1 MPLTDI
7 QCKNAKPAEKAYK
20 KSDSHGLF
28 LHVMPNGSRY
38 WRLAYRFLQKQKLLA
53 LGVYPEITLVEA
65 RKKRDE
71 ARELLRAGIDPALNK
86 QQKKHIAVLSAEN
99 TFEAV
104 AKEWHENNKSR
115 WSKNYAINTLYR
127 LEQDIFPVI
136 GMLAI
141 NTITAPHLLSALTQ
155 IQKRGAIEVAHR
167 LMQTCGQ
174 IFRYAI
180 ATGRAERNPAPDL
193 RGALKPVKHIH
204 FAALEAKDLP
214 EFLQAFKRN
223 DARLYQ
229 PTRHALQL
237 LMLTFVRTSELI
249 NAKWEEFDLDAMEW
263 VIPAH
268 RMKMKKAHIVPLSH
282 QAIEILREQQKLT
295 GQWENVFPNRIAPSK
310 TMSNN
315 TILKALEGLGYK
327 GRMTGHGFR
336 ALAMSTIKEKLNY
349 RHEVVDRQLAHAPRN
364 KVDAAYDR
372 AKFLDERKKMMQDW
386 ADYLDA
392 AASQGEVIV
401 GKFGNFS

>member
-1 MPLTDI
+1 MPLTNTA
-7 QCKNAKPAEKAYK
+7 CKNAKPRAKLYK
-20 KSDSHGLF
+20 KADSQGLF
-28 LHVMPNGSRY
+28 LQVMPNGSRY
-38 WRLAYRFLQKQKLLA
+38 WRFKYRFMGKEKVLA
-53 LGVYPEITLVEA
+53 LGVYPEVTLA
-65 RKKRDE
+65 E
-71 ARELLRAGIDPALNK
+71 AREKKNQARKLLASGIDPAIARQ
-86 QQKKHIAVLSAEN
+86 QQKHLAALSSEN

-115 WSKNYAINTLYR
+115 WSKNYAKNTLYR
-127 LEQDIFPVI
+127 LEQDIFPII

-141 NTITAPHLLSALTQ
+141 NTITAPQLLSALTQ

-174 IFRYAI
+174 VFRYAI

-214 EFLQAFKRN
+214 EFLKAFERN
-223 DARLYQ
+223 DARLYP

-249 NAKWEEFDLDAMEW
+249 NAKWEEFDLEAMEW
-263 VIPAH
+263 VIPAW
-268 RMKMKKAHIVPLSH
+268 RMKMKKAHIVPLSR
-282 QAIEILREQQKLT
+282 QAVEILKEQQKLT
-295 GQWENVFPNRIAPSK
+295 GQWDNVFPNRIHPDK
-310 TMSNN
+310 FMSNN
-315 TILKALEGLGYK
+315 TVLKALEGLGYK
-327 GRMTGHGFR
+327 GKMTGHGFR

-372 AKFLDERKKMMQDW
+372 AKFLDDRKRMMQDW
-386 ADYLDA
+386 ANYLDT
-392 AASQGEVIV
+392 AASQGKVIV
-401 GKFGNFS
+401 GKFGG